1 MSNPDKDDDGT
12 VSEADLKEAQERW
25 AAEDHEPLV
34 KEIFSKPVYG
44 DGFRGDMPIDS
55 KPKTDKK

>member
-1 MSNPDKDDDGT
+1 MIDDDELT
-12 VSEADLKEAQERW
+12 EADIKEAQERW